1 MTQPLEQRSAGILS
15 DAELL
20 ALSELTTFAEG
31 EGVCWGIENGKPVGG
46 FWDLAAE
53 VAKATAAA
61 GAALP
66 SGQARAVLAMRA
78 FYLLGVLRGGE
89 AYRNTVIDTGTEP
102 EFVDLPFD
110 MDAMAAADFAED
122 LNNLTPEAFS
132 QLCALLGLSGPWA
145 EDGAKGGAEA

>member
-1 MTQPLEQRSAGILS
+1 MTQPLERRSAGILS
-15 DAELL
+15 DAELV
-20 ALSELTTFAEG
+20 ALSELTAFAEG

-89 AYRNTVIDTGTEP
+89 AYRNTVIDTETEP
-102 EFVDLPFD
+102 EFKDLPFEL
-110 MDAMAAADFAED
+110 DAMAAADFAED
-122 LNNLTPEAFS
+122 LGNLTPEVFR

-145 EDGAKGGAEA
+145 EDGAKGGAEV

>member
-1 MTQPLEQRSAGILS
+1 
-15 DAELL
+15 
-20 ALSELTTFAEG
+20 
-31 EGVCWGIENGKPVGG
+31 
-46 FWDLAAE
+46 
-53 VAKATAAA
+53 
-61 GAALP
+61 
-66 SGQARAVLAMRA
+66 MRA

-89 AYRNTVIDTGTEP
+89 AYRNLVIDAETEP

-110 MDAMAAADFAED
+110 MDTMAAADFTED